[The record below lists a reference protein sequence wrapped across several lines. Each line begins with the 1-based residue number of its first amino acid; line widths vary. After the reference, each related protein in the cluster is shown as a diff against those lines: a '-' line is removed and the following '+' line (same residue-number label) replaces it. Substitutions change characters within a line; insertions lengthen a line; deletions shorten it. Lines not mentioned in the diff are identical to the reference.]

1 MLHLRWA
8 LAVTVILVA
17 GCGGAP
23 GLFDGFGETDHPHF
37 DFDGSGVRF
46 TIEPRENENGSNK
59 QTPPA

>member
-17 GCGGAP
+17 GCGGASS
-23 GLFDGFGETDHPHF
+23 LFDGFGGTDHPHF

-46 TIEPRENENGSNK
+46 TIEPREN
-59 QTPPA
+59 Q

>member
-1 MLHLRWA
+1 MLHLRSA

-37 DFDGSGVRF
+37 DIDSPSL
-46 TIEPRENENGSNK
+46 TIEPQENR
-59 QTPPA
+59 

>member
-17 GCGGAP
+17 GCGVAP
-23 GLFDGFGETDHPHF
+23 FLFDGFGETDHPHS

-46 TIEPRENENGSNK
+46 TIEPGENG
-59 QTPPA
+59 